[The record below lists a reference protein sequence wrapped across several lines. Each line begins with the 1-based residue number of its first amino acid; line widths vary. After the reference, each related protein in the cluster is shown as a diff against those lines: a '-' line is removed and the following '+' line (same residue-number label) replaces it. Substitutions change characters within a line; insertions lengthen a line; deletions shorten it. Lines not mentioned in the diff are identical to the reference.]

1 MSADLLSRPTILVA
15 LVDANGVELTA
26 RVQATHPH
34 DVYQVTQAG
43 TCTGWLEFTAD
54 GTPIEQRP
62 LAEPCDVAVG
72 ARLRMHCDH
81 LGRVRLMPEMLP

>member
-54 GTPIEQRP
+54 GTPIETRA
-62 LAEPCDVAVG
+62 LAEPSDLAAG
-72 ARLRMHCDH
+72 ARVRLHCDPR
-81 LGRVRLMPEMLP
+81 GRVRLLPEMLP